1 MGLTR
6 KTMSICTLG
15 LVPFRDRAERQARY
29 ARQTRNAARASVA
42 MEAAQLQELRGIRDG
57 IDHGNIREEVRDMR
71 RDAPAGT
78 RWWDGTCVAG
88 SWLQRSDDPAGTLRW
103 WDGTRWTEHTLT
115 PGRPQ

>member
-15 LVPFRDRAERQARY
+15 LVPYRSRDERQMRY
-29 ARQTRNAARASVA
+29 AKQTRNAARASVA

-71 RDAPAGT
+71 R
-78 RWWDGTCVAG
+78 G
-88 SWLQRSDDPAGTLRW
+88 SWLQRHDDPAGTLRW